1 MKKPVVSVL
10 MTVYNHEKYV
20 KDSIKSILN
29 QSLKNFELIVINNG
43 STDRSKNIIINLK
56 DKRIKFYNLKKNIGR
71 TNGLNFGLKKCKG
84 QFIAIQDSDDISKKN
99 RILTQVNFLKKNNKI
114 ALIGSNYN
122 IIDQKGNII
131 NKTNI
136 NINLQKETNEILFN
150 NLIGHS
156 TVMYRKDILNFVKG
170 YPRDYTYA
178 QDYAFYLK
186 IIKKFKIEIISN
198 NLVNLRLNHINS
210 ESFRLKKTMVIQK
223 EEIKLIFWILKNIN
237 TNFFEK
243 IKIFKKLIF
252 LSLKIIFLLF
262 R

>member
-1 MKKPVVSVL
+1 
-10 MTVYNHEKYV
+10 
-20 KDSIKSILN
+20 
-29 QSLKNFELIVINNG
+29 
-43 STDRSKNIIINLK
+43 
-56 DKRIKFYNLKKNIGR
+56 
-71 TNGLNFGLKKCKG
+71 
-84 QFIAIQDSDDISKKN
+84 
-99 RILTQVNFLKKNNKI
+99 
-114 ALIGSNYN
+114 
-122 IIDQKGNII
+122 
-131 NKTNI
+131 
-136 NINLQKETNEILFN
+136 
-150 NLIGHS
+150 
-156 TVMYRKDILNFVKG
+156 MYRKDILNFVKG